1 MAIQQSSVV
10 GLFILLV
17 VQAAQDVPGVSA
29 RSLFNT
35 SSTSLVSGLKNP
47 LKAPSPSTPEHPS
60 PPGILSSITNALKA
74 PPMPPLG
81 SPSVPALNIP
91 GAGNI
96 VSGITAGLKAPL
108 PSPKIPGVADIASG
122 ITAGLMAPLPSP
134 KIPGAGDIVSG
145 ITAGLKA
152 PLPSVEL
159 PGAGDLTS
167 GISSA
172 LKAPPLGGLGG
183 LLPTGSSSST
193 AQDAAGLTISESV
206 SISSPGLG
214 STAVTAT
221 TVIPPLDKIRTPD
234 LKGIFSGLLPK
245 SSPPPPPPSQPSSAS
260 LFPGLH

>member
-96 VSGITAGLKAPL
+96 V
-108 PSPKIPGVADIASG
+108 SG

>member
-91 GAGNI
+91 G
-96 VSGITAGLKAPL
+96 
-108 PSPKIPGVADIASG
+108 
-122 ITAGLMAPLPSP
+122 AGLMAPLPSP